1 MNRGPLIRKIL
12 VYAVYILLIAS
23 FQVTFPRVISF
34 GGQVAD
40 LMLVFTVLSGYLY
53 GFKDGAVIG
62 VAMGILR
69 DYYASPAITG
79 IDGKPVVT
87 CAIGLLVL
95 FLAGTVGASF
105 FTVKMKRNTLF
116 AFAAVAF
123 FTLCY
128 KTAGHLAFFFWHRL
142 ALGTTYNLTFGD
154 IILHS
159 ILPQLLL
166 NFVAAVPLIL
176 LLKFAGPYKKGIN
189 TALIDEEKGG
199 EQLWLT
205 I

>member
-1 MNRGPLIRKIL
+1 MNRGPVIRKIL
-12 VYAVYILLIAS
+12 VYAVYVLLIAS

-40 LMLVFTVLSGYLY
+40 LMLVFTVLAGYLF

-62 VAMGILR
+62 IAMGILR
-69 DYYASPAITG
+69 DYYSSPSITG

-105 FTVKMKRNTLF
+105 FTVKMKRNVLF

-123 FTLCY
+123 ITLCY
-128 KTAGHLAFFFWHRL
+128 KIAGHLAIFLWHRI
-142 ALGTTYNLTFGD
+142 ALGTTYNLTFGA

-166 NFVAAVPLIL
+166 NMIASVPIIL
-176 LLKFAGPYKKGIN
+176 LLKFAGPYRKGVN